1 MAQSPVA
8 APPLSAQACIGCH
21 GPDGRG
27 QGSVPKIAGF
37 KKDLFVA
44 QWAAFRGNLRPAT
57 IMNRVSRGY
66 SDAEVEALAD
76 YFSGLK

>member
-1 MAQSPVA
+1 MGRTAEAKA
-8 APPLSAQACIGCH
+8 ACPRLL
-21 GPDGRG
+21 
-27 QGSVPKIAGF
+27 GF

-44 QWAAFRGNLRPAT
+44 QWAAFRGNQRPAT